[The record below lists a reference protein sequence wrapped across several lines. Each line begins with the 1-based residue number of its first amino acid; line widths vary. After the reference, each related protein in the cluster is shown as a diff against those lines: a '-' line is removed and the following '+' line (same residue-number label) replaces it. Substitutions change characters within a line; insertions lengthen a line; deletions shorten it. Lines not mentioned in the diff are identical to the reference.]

1 MDAANANM
9 INALVLVVM
18 GMWGVNTVGVET
30 SPTPLIPVI
39 VGIILFVCTGFVR
52 NNHKVVSHVAVVL
65 TLLIVIALAMPFMK
79 AFERGD
85 NMAILRMGT
94 MMLTS
99 IIAMVYFIKSFK
111 TARLSKQNRIIK
123 NS

>member
-18 GMWGVNTVGVET
+18 GMWGVNTVGVEN

-52 NNHKVVSHVAVVL
+52 NHHKVVSHIAVLL
-65 TLLIVIALAMPFMK
+65 TLLIVVALAMPFMK
-79 AFERGD
+79 ALERE
-85 NMAILRMGT
+85 NTMAMVRMGT

-99 IIAMVYFIKSFK
+99 IIAMVYFIKSFRA
-111 TARLSKQNRIIK
+111 ARLSKQNRIIK
-123 NS
+123 KS